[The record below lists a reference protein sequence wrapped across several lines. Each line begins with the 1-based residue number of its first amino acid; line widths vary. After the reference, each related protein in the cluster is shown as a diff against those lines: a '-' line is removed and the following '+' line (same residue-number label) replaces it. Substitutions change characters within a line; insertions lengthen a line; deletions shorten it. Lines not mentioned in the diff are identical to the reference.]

1 MSQVL
6 LTIDFDMRRTLDKQG
21 LSLGAVPAAG
31 RDVTLKTA
39 VNENCGSD
47 NSTVTH
53 LLHCS
58 IVADGARVAA
68 TLNARFIGIDIIMR
82 DAAVPLRESGGVIL
96 EVNGTPNLY
105 YHYNKQDGATPV
117 AVPLLR
123 RLLVEDRDDASSGN
137 EERFGAFSK
146 GEVSRV

>member
-1 MSQVL
+1 
-6 LTIDFDMRRTLDKQG
+6 
-21 LSLGAVPAAG
+21 
-31 RDVTLKTA
+31 
-39 VNENCGSD
+39 
-47 NSTVTH
+47 VTH
-53 LLHCS
+53 LLHRS

-82 DAAVPLRESGGVIL
+82 DPSVPLRESGGVIL

-105 YHYNKQDGATPV
+105 YHYNKKDGATPV

-123 RLLVEDRDDASSGN
+123 RLLLEDRDDASSGN
-137 EERFGAFSK
+137 YERFGASSK